1 MSSHTCRLCAR
12 NATTLQMH
20 TSIRILKC
28 ARVAACCSRSHK
40 IKFQL
45 HPPFVFTCS
54 QLYFYSAALVV
65 SIFIPFY
72 WRFFLFWRYFLR
84 QIFSFHCFR
93 SDFPSSFAL
102 SVALTLRHQWTHLF
116 PSTATRSCCYF
127 QRFRCFSLITD
138 CCRRRCCCCCCCGCG
153 CCCHFMTLHQ
163 SFCPCNT

>member
-12 NATTLQMH
+12 NATTLQVH

-28 ARVAACCSRSHK
+28 ALVAACCSRSHK

-45 HPPFVFTCS
+45 HPPSVFTCS

-72 WRFFLFWRYFLR
+72 WRFFEGISFDKYFHFIAFD
-84 QIFSFHCFR
+84 QIFPAR
-93 SDFPSSFAL
+93 SRYLF
-102 SVALTLRHQWTHLF
+102 ALTLRHQWTHLF
-116 PSTATRSCCYF
+116 PATATRSCCYF

-138 CCRRRCCCCCCCGCG
+138 CCRRRCCCCCGCG